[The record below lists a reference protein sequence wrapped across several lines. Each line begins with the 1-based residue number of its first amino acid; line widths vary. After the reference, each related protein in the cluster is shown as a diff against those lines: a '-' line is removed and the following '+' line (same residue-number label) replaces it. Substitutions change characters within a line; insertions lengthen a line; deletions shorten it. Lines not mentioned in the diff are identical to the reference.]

1 MLKAENIWK
10 SYPEDKGRLTVLR
23 GVNLE
28 VHANEIVVVLGPS
41 GSGKTTLLNILGTL
55 DKPDTGKVWIDGRD
69 TSTLDDSELARLRN
83 EKIGFV
89 FQFHQL
95 IPELTVVENVLLPSI
110 IRGKK
115 PNIDFGMELLKL
127 VGLQGKAFHY
137 PAELSGGERQRVA
150 VARALINLP
159 SILLADEPSG
169 NLDEKSSDLLHNLI
183 YRVIKDRKM
192 AAVIVTHKNRMMKI
206 ADRCYQLSKGV
217 LNEVRC
223 LR

>member
-10 SYPEDKGRLTVLR
+10 SYPEDRRRLTVLR

-28 VHANEIVVVLGPS
+28 VRANEIVVVLGPS

-69 TSTLDDSELARLRN
+69 TSTLGDSELAHLRN

-110 IRGKK
+110 IKGKK
-115 PNIDFGMELLKL
+115 PNLDFGMELLSL
-127 VGLQGKAFHY
+127 VGLHGKAFHY

>member
-1 MLKAENIWK
+1 MYK
-10 SYPEDKGRLTVLR
+10 RQ
-23 GVNLE
+23 
-28 VHANEIVVVLGPS
+28 
-41 GSGKTTLLNILGTL
+41 ILGTL

-69 TSTLDDSELARLRN
+69 TSTLGDRELARLRN

-110 IRGKK
+110 IKGKK
-115 PNIDFGMELLKL
+115 PDLDFGVELLNL
-127 VGLQGKAFHY
+127 VGLHGKAFHY

-192 AAVIVTHKNRMMKI
+192 AAVIVTHKNKMMKI
-206 ADRCYQLSKGV
+206 ADRCYQLSKGA

-223 LR
+223 LW

>member
-10 SYPEDKGRLTVLR
+10 SYPEDKRRLTVLR

-28 VHANEIVVVLGPS
+28 VRANEIVVVLGPS

-55 DKPDTGKVWIDGRD
+55 DKPDTGKVWIDDRD
-69 TSTLDDSELARLRN
+69 TSTLDDSELAHLRN

-110 IRGKK
+110 IRGRK
-115 PNIDFGMELLKL
+115 PNIDFGMELLEF

-217 LNEVRC
+217 LNEMRC

>member
-10 SYPEDKGRLTVLR
+10 SYPEDKRRLTVLR

-55 DKPDTGKVWIDGRD
+55 DKPDTGKVWIDGHD

-110 IRGKK
+110 IKGRK
-115 PNIDFGMELLKL
+115 PDVDFGMELLEL
-127 VGLQGKAFHY
+127 VGLQSKASHY

>member
-10 SYPEDKGRLTVLR
+10 SYPEDKRRLTVLR
-23 GVNLE
+23 GINLE
-28 VHANEIVVVLGPS
+28 VRANEIVVVLGPS

-69 TSTLDDSELARLRN
+69 TSTLGDRELARLRN

-110 IRGKK
+110 IKGKK
-115 PNIDFGMELLKL
+115 PDLDFGVELLNL
-127 VGLQGKAFHY
+127 VGLHGKTFHY

-192 AAVIVTHKNRMMKI
+192 AAVIVTHKNKMMKI

>member
-1 MLKAENIWK
+1 
-10 SYPEDKGRLTVLR
+10 
-23 GVNLE
+23 
-28 VHANEIVVVLGPS
+28 LG
-41 GSGKTTLLNILGTL
+41 
-55 DKPDTGKVWIDGRD
+55 
-69 TSTLDDSELARLRN
+69 DSELAYLRN

-110 IRGKK
+110 IKGKK
-115 PNIDFGMELLKL
+115 PNLNFGMELLSL
-127 VGLQGKAFHY
+127 VGLHGKAFHY

-192 AAVIVTHKNRMMKI
+192 AAVIVTHKIYK
-206 ADRCYQLSKGV
+206 KGNAYV
-217 LNEVRC
+217 HVVGSHTRSFYRIWSLGVAPATRRLAN
-223 LR
+223 LLKTY

>member
-10 SYPEDKGRLTVLR
+10 SYPEDKRRLTVLR

-28 VHANEIVVVLGPS
+28 VRANEIVVVLGPS

-69 TSTLDDSELARLRN
+69 TSTLGDSELAHLRN

-110 IRGKK
+110 IKGKK
-115 PNIDFGMELLKL
+115 PNLNFGMELLNL
-127 VGLQGKAFHY
+127 VGLHGKAFHY

>member
-10 SYPEDKGRLTVLR
+10 SYPEDKRRLTVLR

-110 IRGKK
+110 IRGRK

-169 NLDEKSSDLLHNLI
+169 NLDEESSDLLHNLI

>member
-10 SYPEDKGRLTVLR
+10 SYPEDRRRLTVLR

-28 VHANEIVVVLGPS
+28 VRANEIVVVLGPS

-69 TSTLDDSELARLRN
+69 TSTLGDNELAHLRN

-110 IRGKK
+110 IKGRK
-115 PNIDFGMELLKL
+115 PNLNFGMELLNL
-127 VGLQGKAFHY
+127 VGLHGKAFHY

-169 NLDEKSSDLLHNLI
+169 NEKSSDLLHNLI